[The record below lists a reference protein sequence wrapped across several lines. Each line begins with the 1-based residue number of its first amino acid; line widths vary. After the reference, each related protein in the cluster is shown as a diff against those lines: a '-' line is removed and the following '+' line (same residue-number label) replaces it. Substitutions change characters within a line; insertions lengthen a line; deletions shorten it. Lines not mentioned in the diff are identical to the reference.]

1 MMRKA
6 LPIRALVVACCVSA
20 FAPTPPS
27 SVRRRPLS
35 AKSEALPKRLRTSD
49 LDAEGRCDEA
59 GIVVKASPGKGFGAF
74 AARNFDED
82 ITIADYV
89 GEQLT
94 QAEVDVRYKK
104 SKMDW
109 KDKLWRKSRQLKGI
123 SVSGDYI
130 FRVEDDLYV
139 DAEDPAFANWC
150 RFINH
155 SSDANLRVKSLAYS
169 GYTQG
174 PRVWF
179 VSTRPIKEGEE
190 LCFDYGEEYWFEEDK
205 PVA

>member
-1 MMRKA
+1 M
-6 LPIRALVVACCVSA
+6 LCTLHLLVAAFTVNA
-20 FAPTPPS
+20 FAPTPAT
-27 SVRRRPLS
+27 VRRRPLYG
-35 AKSEALPKRLRTSD
+35 EAPPKRLRTAD
-49 LDAEGRCDEA
+49 LDENGRCQAA
-59 GIVVKASPGKGFGAF
+59 GIIVKASPGKGFGAF
-74 AARNFDED
+74 AARAFEADA
-82 ITIADYV
+82 TVADYV

-94 QAEVDVRYKK
+94 QEEKDVRYLK
-104 SKMDW
+104 SKMTW
-109 KDKLWRKSRQLKGI
+109 KDRLRRKARQAKGI
-123 SVSGDYI
+123 TVTGDYL
-130 FRVEDDLYV
+130 FRVDGDDLYV

-179 VSTRPIKEGEE
+179 VATRDIKEGEE
-190 LCFDYGEEYWFEEDK
+190 LCFDYGDDYWFESDK

>member
-1 MMRKA
+1 M
-6 LPIRALVVACCVSA
+6 
-20 FAPTPPS
+20 
-27 SVRRRPLS
+27 
-35 AKSEALPKRLRTSD
+35 
-49 LDAEGRCDEA
+49 
-59 GIVVKASPGKGFGAF
+59 KASPGKGFGAF

-123 SVSGDYI
+123 TVSGDYI
-130 FRVEDDLYV
+130 FRVEDDLCV
-139 DAEDPAFANWC
+139 DAEDPAHANWC

-169 GYTQG
+169 GYTRG
-174 PRVWF
+174 SSVWF
-179 VSTRPIKEGEE
+179 VSTRPIKEGE
-190 LCFDYGEEYWFEEDK
+190 
-205 PVA
+205 VRV

>member
-1 MMRKA
+1 MRST
-6 LPIRALVVACCVSA
+6 LHLLVAGLAVDA
-20 FAPTPPS
+20 FAPTPS

-49 LDAEGRCDEA
+49 LDDEGRCDEA

-109 KDKLWRKSRQLKGI
+109 KDKLWRKSRQLKGKI
-123 SVSGDYI
+123 GRAHV
-130 FRVEDDLYV
+130 
-139 DAEDPAFANWC
+139 
-150 RFINH
+150 
-155 SSDANLRVKSLAYS
+155 
-169 GYTQG
+169 
-174 PRVWF
+174 
-179 VSTRPIKEGEE
+179 
-190 LCFDYGEEYWFEEDK
+190 
-205 PVA
+205 

>member
-1 MMRKA
+1 MRRTLHIFLA
-6 LPIRALVVACCVSA
+6 GLAVDA
-20 FAPTPPS
+20 FAPPPAT
-27 SVRRRPLS
+27 VRRRQPLY
-35 AKSEALPKRLRTSD
+35 AEQRLPKRLRTSD
-49 LDAEGRCDEA
+49 LDDEGRCEEA
-59 GIVVKASPGKGFGAF
+59 GIIVKSSPGKGFGAF

-123 SVSGDYI
+123 TVSGDYI

>member
-1 MMRKA
+1 MRRTLHILVAA
-6 LPIRALVVACCVSA
+6 LAVDA
-20 FAPTPPS
+20 FAPPPA
-27 SVRRRPLS
+27 SVRRRQPLY
-35 AKSEALPKRLRTSD
+35 AETLPKRLRTSD

-123 SVSGDYI
+123 TVSGDYI

-139 DAEDPAFANWC
+139 DAEDPRTRTGAA
-150 RFINH
+150 
-155 SSDANLRVKSLAYS
+155 SSTTPLM
-169 GYTQG
+169 
-174 PRVWF
+174 
-179 VSTRPIKEGEE
+179 PI
-190 LCFDYGEEYWFEEDK
+190 
-205 PVA
+205 

>member
-1 MMRKA
+1 M
-6 LPIRALVVACCVSA
+6 
-20 FAPTPPS
+20 
-27 SVRRRPLS
+27 
-35 AKSEALPKRLRTSD
+35 
-49 LDAEGRCDEA
+49 DAEGRCDEA

-123 SVSGDYI
+123 TVSGDYI

-139 DAEDPAFANWC
+139 DAEDPAHANWC

-179 VSTRPIKEGEE
+179 VSTRPIKAGEE